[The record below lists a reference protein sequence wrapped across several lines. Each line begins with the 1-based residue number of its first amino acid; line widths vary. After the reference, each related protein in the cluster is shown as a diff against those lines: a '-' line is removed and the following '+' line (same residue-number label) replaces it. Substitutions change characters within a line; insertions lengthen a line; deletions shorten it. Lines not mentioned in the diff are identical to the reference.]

1 MPLPE
6 FILTANILVC
16 ERLLLEQDG
25 IASAIRVV
33 DIFHVGV
40 PEKLPADSVP
50 MIQTYAWV
58 QLKSAPGYSGK
69 HVVQIRIINTVGE
82 SSVIVEQPDAA
93 FEAKPGF
100 EELPRA
106 ISLVVQLNLAVKR
119 FGTCYV
125 CVDVDGGEV
134 ARTPLTLL
142 ERQAE
147 TTAS

>member
-33 DIFHVGV
+33 DIFYVGL
-40 PEKLPADSVP
+40 PENLPADSVP
-50 MIQTYAWV
+50 MIQTYAWM
-58 QLKSAPGYSGK
+58 QLKSEPGHSGK
-69 HVVQIRIINTVGE
+69 HGVQIRLINTVGE
-82 SSVIVEQPDAA
+82 SSVIVEKPDAT
-93 FEAKPGF
+93 FEAKPGL

-125 CVDVDGGEV
+125 CVDVDGEEV
-134 ARTPLTLL
+134 ARTPFTLL
-142 ERQAE
+142 KKVADA
-147 TTAS
+147 TVS